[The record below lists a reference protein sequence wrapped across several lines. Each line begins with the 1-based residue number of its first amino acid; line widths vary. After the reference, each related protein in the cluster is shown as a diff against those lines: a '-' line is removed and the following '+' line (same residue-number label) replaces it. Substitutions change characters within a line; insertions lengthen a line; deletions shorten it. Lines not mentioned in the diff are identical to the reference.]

1 MSSRRAVK
9 VEHVRVVIEEIISD
23 QRLNG
28 RLRRNTIDYYID
40 RWDEFAKNLKDG
52 KAPVLTIWFSE
63 R

>member
-1 MSSRRAVK
+1 MAVYDG
-9 VEHVRVVIEEIISD
+9 HM
-23 QRLNG
+23 
-28 RLRRNTIDYYID
+28 IDYYID